1 MTMSL
6 RAAEAETMHALH
18 AATIITGTPCVLSDM
33 VEPALLQ
40 VTAALNQVVI
50 RIRDTK
56 GVSREELLI
65 RNRKIECQS
74 QDLVTSAS

>member
-18 AATIITGTPCVLSDM
+18 AATIITGAPCVLSDM

-56 GVSREELLI
+56 GVSSREELLI
-65 RNRKIECQS
+65 RAKSNANHK
-74 QDLVTSAS
+74 T

>member
-1 MTMSL
+1 MG
-6 RAAEAETMHALH
+6 A
-18 AATIITGTPCVLSDM
+18 PCVLSDM

-56 GVSREELLI
+56 GVSSREELLI
-65 RNRKIECQS
+65 RAKSNANHM
-74 QDLVTSAS
+74 T